1 MSVDRKRFIRIF
13 LVIAVFLSI
22 PLIAMQFTE
31 EVFWEA
37 GDFLVMGLL
46 LAGALFIGDMVIRRN
61 KKKQYRVLL
70 YLAIL
75 VIFLLIWAELA
86 VGIFGSPLT
95 ES

>member
-1 MSVDRKRFIRIF
+1 MDRKRFIRIF

-31 EVFWEA
+31 EVYWEA

-46 LAGALFIGDMVIRRN
+46 LAGALFIGDMVIRRI
-61 KKKQYRVLL
+61 KKKQYKALI

-75 VIFLLIWAELA
+75 IIFLLIWAELA
-86 VGIFGSPLT
+86 VGFFGSPLAG
-95 ES
+95 S

>member
-31 EVFWEA
+31 EVSWEA

-61 KKKQYRVLL
+61 KKRQYRVLL
-70 YLAIL
+70 YLVIL